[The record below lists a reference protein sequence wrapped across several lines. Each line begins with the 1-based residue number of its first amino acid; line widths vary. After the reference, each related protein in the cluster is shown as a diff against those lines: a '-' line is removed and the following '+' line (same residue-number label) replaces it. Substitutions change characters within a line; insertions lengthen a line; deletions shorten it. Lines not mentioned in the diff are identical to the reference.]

1 MRLIAFIM
9 ASLVISCPAG
19 AEWKELSS
27 VSEGFGV
34 VFPVDPAIEE
44 VAKFEVVPG
53 KTVPARIYS
62 TRHDNSLFKMTV
74 ADGRD
79 AGLQEA
85 PVIEQAIKRM
95 TQGGELKIDIP
106 HRIYRIYGRQLSVSR
121 PDGSLTTAAV
131 FFANDRLYQIE
142 STKLA
147 GGSDSDLIRFQQ
159 SLTFDRNVANR
170 SPQQI
175 QAFRAACVGLN
186 ANPAGLD
193 DPRCVRR

>member
-9 ASLVISCPAG
+9 ASLVISCPAA

-27 VSEGFGV
+27 VAEGFGV

-44 VAKFEVVPG
+44 VAAFEVVPG
-53 KTVPARIYS
+53 KMVPTRIYS
-62 TRHDNSLFKMTV
+62 ARYDNSLFKMTV

-85 PVIEQAIKRM
+85 PVIQQAIKRM

-106 HRIYRIYGRQLSVSR
+106 HRIYRIYGRQLSISR
-121 PDGSLTTAAV
+121 PDGSLITAAV

-170 SPQQI
+170 TPQQM
-175 QAFRAACVGLN
+175 QAIRAACVGLN